1 MTQDFSGWDLPEQS
15 GENAGTEWVMP
26 AAAPVENPVVRT
38 GPSGMVLGEGSNK
51 GPVTVRLFRSQPTR
65 VLLAVPQYVTWLL
78 TFRAISLGAHVSIF
92 ANDPGSWQSLVDRI
106 SACGGTAELLGP
118 DSVAPGAGRPYRP
131 SLIVDDADWYEGV
144 QEQLGPWQ
152 AMLITADAAHS
163 GSVFALRSCDL
174 ALVSP
179 VDGRTSDNLRRA
191 YALNQAQLRTVTD
204 LAESEVALAMP
215 RRLLRLAV
223 PPTQTEYQLLFGG

>member
-1 MTQDFSGWDLPEQS
+1 
-15 GENAGTEWVMP
+15 
-26 AAAPVENPVVRT
+26 VVRT
-38 GPSGMVLGEGSNK
+38 GPSGMVLGEGNK

-92 ANDPGSWQSLVDRI
+92 ANDPASWQSLVDRI
-106 SACGGTAELLGP
+106 TACGGTAELLGK

-131 SLIVDDADWYEGV
+131 SLIVDDADWYDGV

-152 AMLITADAAHS
+152 AMLTCVDAAQS

-204 LAESEVALAMP
+204 LSDSEVALATP
-215 RRLLRLAV
+215 RRLLRLAL